1 MRNQKIPEAAIK
13 RLPVY
18 LRLLGDLMTEEV
30 EIVSSADL
38 ANRTGFSPEQIRKD
52 LAYFGAFGTRGVGY
66 DTDVLSR
73 RIKRI
78 LGLHKGVNAAL
89 VGAGNLGTALARY
102 SLNKHKDVR
111 IVAIFDNDWDK
122 IGKQIQGVEIK
133 PLDDLCQNC
142 KEQNVRIG
150 IITVPVSEAQR
161 VADVLVRAGVE
172 AILNFSP
179 TKLKVPPGVYV
190 QNIDLTIELQ
200 SLAYYT
206 SVSVDPDLDEE
217 DGEGPTRFKD

>member
-1 MRNQKIPEAAIK
+1 MRNPKIPEAAIK

-18 LRLLGDLMTEEV
+18 LRILGDLVIEEV

-66 DTDVLSR
+66 DTEILSR

-102 SLNKHKDVR
+102 SLAKHKDVR
-111 IVAIFDNDWDK
+111 IVAIFDNDPDK
-122 IGKQIQGVEIK
+122 IGQEIGGVEIK
-133 PLDDLCQNC
+133 PLDDLCLRC
-142 KEQNVRIG
+142 REHHVRIG
-150 IITVPVSEAQR
+150 IITVPVTEAQK
-161 VADVLVRAGVE
+161 VADVLVRAGIE

-179 TKLKVPPGVYV
+179 TKIKVPPGVYV

-200 SLAYYT
+200 ALAYYT
-206 SVSVDPDLDEE
+206 SVGVEPDLDIESE
-217 DGEGPTRFKD
+217 DEDAGK

>member
-1 MRNQKIPEAAIK
+1 MRNPKIPEAAIK

-18 LRLLGDLMTEEV
+18 LRILGDLIGEEV

-38 ANRTGFSPEQIRKD
+38 AGRTGFSPEQIRKD

-66 DTDVLSR
+66 DTEILSR

-78 LGLHKGVNAAL
+78 LGLHKGVNAVL

-102 SLNKHKDVR
+102 SLAKHKDVR

-122 IGKQIQGVEIK
+122 IGKEIQGVEIQ
-133 PLDDLCQNC
+133 PLDDLCTKC
-142 KEQNVRIG
+142 HELNVRIG
-150 IITVPVSEAQR
+150 IITVPAPEAQS
-161 VADVLVRAGVE
+161 VADVLVRAGIE

-179 TKLKVPPGVYV
+179 SKLKVPPGVYV

-206 SVSVDPDLDEE
+206 SMGVEPDLDVEM
-217 DGEGPTRFKD
+217 DGDDEK